1 MSAPRAA
8 FALLIASALLTLG
21 CPPEQQRR
29 PDGWGGEGQGAEPTR
44 PAFEPKQMAEADRA
58 LAEAASLG
66 EQGKKRE
73 ALDAYLAVRKAF
85 PESTAGQEALFRA
98 ATLQFEAK
106 EWQRARALFQEL
118 VFENPLHPRVN
129 EARLYAGL
137 SALELG
143 AHKDA
148 YQALST
154 VAQRLEGP
162 LKQRALEGAERAAAA
177 GGLHSETL
185 RLAVKRMEAAGSPE
199 ARAQALDE
207 LVRVVET
214 QAPFVEVARV
224 QADLS
229 SSHPAWPVLTF
240 KLARIY
246 YHLRDW
252 PRLNETLEAYLRQ
265 EPDGQFA
272 REARELLARSQQRAR
287 VDAKRVGVI
296 LPMTGRFRPVGEAVL
311 RGVKLALEGSGL
323 ELVVKDSQGDVMI
336 AGKAVE
342 ELVFEDGAIAIIG
355 PILADDSRRAALV
368 AEELQIPILT
378 LTRQEDIPQLGPW
391 VFRNMLTNSAQA
403 KALAEYATETL
414 GYKSFA
420 ILHPDIPYGQ
430 DLTNLFWDELEGRG
444 ATVRGIESYA
454 HDQTTFTEQARKL
467 VGRYHLEDR
476 HDYHEGVR
484 EIQQQTSDAFRRRK
498 AIEKLRQGL
507 DPIVDFEALFIP
519 DEWRRVGL
527 VAPALA
533 VEDIITNACDPR
545 DLERIRK
552 TTGKRN
558 LKTVTLLGTNLWSS
572 PKDADGVPQLVSRGG
587 KFVQCAIYVD
597 GFYPDSQRPATQ
609 RFMKQWREAGLRGEP
624 GLLEATGYDSAA
636 MLRTVISGG
645 ARTREDLR
653 ERLAG
658 LKGFEGATGTTQ
670 FDEHGDAQKPLFF
683 LNVDLKGIKE
693 LEPPKKLSGL

>member
-1 MSAPRAA
+1 MSSPRAA
-8 FALLIASALLTLG
+8 CALLLASALLTGGCAFLQRPLG
-21 CPPEQQRR
+21 
-29 PDGWGGEGQGAEPTR
+29 GTGAEGQGAEPTR
-44 PAFEPKQMAEADRA
+44 PAFEPQADADAERA
-58 LAEAASLG
+58 LEDAASHQ
-66 EQGKKRE
+66 EQGRAQE
-73 ALDAYLAVRKAF
+73 ALEAYLAVRKQY
-85 PESTAGQEALFRA
+85 PHSIAGQDALFRA
-98 ATLQFEAK
+98 SLLHFESGAYAK
-106 EWQRARALFQEL
+106 SRAGFNEL
-118 VFENPLHPRVN
+118 VFENPLHARAD

-148 YQALST
+148 YGALSSL
-154 VAQRLEGP
+154 AQRLEGP
-162 LKQRALEGAERAAAA
+162 LKQRALEGAERAASE
-177 GGLHSETL
+177 GGLHGETL
-185 RLAVKRMEAAGSPE
+185 RLAVRRVEAASPGE
-199 ARAQALDE
+199 ARAQAMEE

-224 QADLS
+224 QSDLS
-229 SSHPAWPVLTF
+229 TSHPAWGVLTF

-252 PRLNETLEAYLRQ
+252 PRLNETLEAYLRHA
-265 EPDGQFA
+265 PNGTFA
-272 REARELLARSQQRAR
+272 RDARELLARSQRRAQ
-287 VDAKRVGVI
+287 VDARKVGVI
-296 LPMTGRFRPVGEAVL
+296 LPMTGRFRPVGEAVM
-311 RGVKLALEGSGL
+311 RGVRLALEGSGL

-336 AGKAVE
+336 AGRAVE

-368 AEELQIPILT
+368 AEELQIPILS
-378 LTRQEDIPQLGPW
+378 LSRQEDIPELGPW

-403 KALAEYATETL
+403 KALAEYATEVL
-414 GYKSFA
+414 GYRSFA

-430 DLTNLFWDELEGRG
+430 DLTNLFWDELDARG

-476 HDYHEGVR
+476 HDYLEGVQR
-484 EIQQQTSDAFRRRK
+484 IRQETNDAFRRRK
-498 AIEKLRQGL
+498 AIERLRQGL

-533 VEDIITNACDPR
+533 VEDIVTNACDPR

-597 GFYPDSQRPATQ
+597 GFYADSQRPGTQ
-609 RFMKQWREAGLRGEP
+609 RFMKQWRDGNLRGEP

-636 MLRTVISGG
+636 MLRSVIAAG

-658 LKGFEGATGTTQ
+658 LKGFEGATGTLH
-670 FDEHGDAQKPLFF
+670 FDDQGDAQRPLFF